1 MHTGESLEPVRVAA
15 AIAPIIDRLRMAV
28 VRAIRPME
36 TELAERL
43 GLPEGV
49 LGPLGMLR
57 NTMPDR
63 VVSLDDLLEVFVY
76 QPSDTVL
83 SAVGRLTT
91 ANLLESVGDGEI
103 RLTKASHPLVH
114 EVMGRMQS
122 FLDEL
127 WSDRGPLVDALLPL
141 AQRACAAVG
150 DTGGRATQVMAPP
163 YDPPNASPALLL
175 AEALTPLRFHRHDAH
190 AQAWRSEGLTAEQI
204 QQLAPGPQRQLIED
218 ETNRLAATP
227 YAVLTADERFTLV
240 TGLGALPN

>member
-15 AIAPIIDRLRMAV
+15 AIAPIIDRLRMSV
-28 VRAIRPME
+28 VRAVQPME
-36 TELAERL
+36 AEVAERL

-57 NTMPDR
+57 NTMPDQ
-63 VVSLDDLLEVFVY
+63 VIALDDLLEVFVY
-76 QPSDTVL
+76 QPPETVL
-83 SAVGRLTT
+83 RTVDRLTT

-114 EVMGRMQS
+114 EVLGRMQS

-127 WSDRGPLVDALLPL
+127 WSDRGPLVEGLLPL
-141 AQRACAAVG
+141 ARRACAAVG
-150 DTGGRATQVMAPP
+150 DSGGEATRVMAPP
-163 YDPPNASPALLL
+163 YDPPSASPALLL

-190 AQAWRSEGLTAEQI
+190 AQAWRAEGLTVEGI
-204 QQLAPGPQRQLIED
+204 QQLAPGPQRQRIED
-218 ETNRLAATP
+218 ETNRLAAAP
-227 YAVLTADERFTLV
+227 YAVLSADERFTLV